1 MRFRLILI
9 AALLA
14 GPVAARDLPA
24 AFDCVRERG
33 GLVAAH
39 RGGGGPGQPENVLS
53 TARRTVANV
62 TPLIELDVSTTSDGV
77 LVLFHDAEL
86 DEDSNGQGEIAQTP
100 WRAVQRLRLKDPQGR
115 LTRERPSRLSDVL
128 AALKGR
134 AVIQLDRKRP
144 AQWSAILAEVDRAGA
159 RDAVVPIS
167 YSPEEALEI
176 ARLAPWAMVSATI
189 REPADLDVL
198 AAGGLPAERILAWTG
213 AGRPNPALWA
223 ALRARGVEPIFGT
236 LGRPETRLDTLYA
249 ADGDLSEYRDLLA
262 AGVDIISSSTPAA
275 AAAAVAA
282 QDARACLAR

>member
-1 MRFRLILI
+1 VIRLAALI
-9 AALLA
+9 AALAA
-14 GPVAARDLPA
+14 GPALARDLPA

-33 GLVAAH
+33 GIVAAH

-77 LVLFHDAEL
+77 LVLFHDDEL
-86 DEDSNGQGEIAQTP
+86 DEDTNGKGEIAQTP
-100 WRAVQRLRLKDPQGR
+100 WRTVRALRLKDPQGR
-115 LTRERPSRLSDVL
+115 LTRERPSRLSDTL

-134 AVIQLDRKRP
+134 AIIQLDRKRP

-167 YSPEEALEI
+167 YSIEEALEI

-189 REPADLDVL
+189 RSQADLDTL
-198 AAGGLPAERILAWTG
+198 AAGGLPPERILAWTG
-213 AGRPNPALWA
+213 AGRPNPELWA
-223 ALRARGVEPIFGT
+223 MLRARGVEPIFGT
-236 LGRPETRLDTLYA
+236 LGRVETRLDTQYA
-249 ADGDLSEYRDLLA
+249 ADGDPSEYRDLLA
-262 AGVDIISSSTPAA
+262 NGVDIISSSTPAA
-275 AAAAVAA
+275 AAGAIAA